1 MARMAPRA
9 RPTDWLLP
17 PLLQLWRV
25 LPLPGWLRAAILWR
39 SNTHY
44 LVAVAALIWDDEGRL
59 LLGRHTYL
67 PPPGWSL
74 LGGCLHGVESPA
86 AGLAR
91 ELAEE
96 LGAGRLDHAGG
107 AAPGGG
113 RLHLLLAERRL
124 PAERGDRGGRLLP
137 RGGRAAAGAARR
149 ARADPHRR
157 PPACRVARV
166 VAGRA
171 AVRRWHSACREAIT
185 GPRAGSKDGAG
196 K

>member
-96 LGAGRLDHAGG
+96 LGATVEIGAPVAWTTLGAPRRVVVGFTCYWQSGAFRPNAEIAEVAYFPVADALRLVRRDARALIRI
-107 AAPGGG
+107 AARQRAALLASSPGG
-113 RLHLLLAERRL
+113 L
-124 PAERGDRGGRLLP
+124 P
-137 RGGRAAAGAARR
+137 
-149 ARADPHRR
+149 
-157 PPACRVARV
+157 
-166 VAGRA
+166 
-171 AVRRWHSACREAIT
+171 
-185 GPRAGSKDGAG
+185 
-196 K
+196 